1 MAVGNI
7 GNRQNSI
14 REDYMGHHTAARRTV
29 GAVAIALGLATSLA
43 VAQDTPVRVRGTIE
57 QVDGQVMTIKG
68 RDGAPVKVTLAD
80 NGAVVALVKST
91 LADIKPGGFVGVTA
105 LPQVDGSW
113 QAVEVHI
120 FPESMRGV
128 GEGDRP
134 WDLHPKST
142 MTNGAVAEAVT
153 KVDGRTVTLK
163 YKEGEK
169 TIQVTP
175 ATAIVTYVPGDK
187 GEFIPGATKQ
197 PDGTLQT
204 MRVNVGRDGVTP
216 PM

>member
-1 MAVGNI
+1 M
-7 GNRQNSI
+7 Q
-14 REDYMGHHTAARRTV
+14 HHIVAPRSF
-29 GAVAIALGLATSLA
+29 GAVAIALGLASSLA
-43 VAQDTPVRVRGTIE
+43 LAQDAPVRVRGTIE
-57 QVDGQVMTIKG
+57 QVDGGVMTIKT
-68 RDGAPVKVTLAD
+68 RDGSPLKVKLAD

-91 LADIKPGGFVGVTA
+91 LADIKQGGFVGVTA

-134 WDLHPKST
+134 WDLQPKST

-169 TIQVTP
+169 KIDVTP
-175 ATAIVTYVPGDK
+175 ATAIVTYVPGERSELK
-187 GEFIPGATKQ
+187 PGAKIFIPAATKQ

-204 MRVNVGRDGVTP
+204 PRVNVGRDGVTP